1 MGSEKPTAAGFRPR
15 RLIAVLGVLTL
26 LVLAALA
33 TAAFLGP
40 TRVDILRLIRGEGT
54 DLERFKILQV
64 RLPKAFAALIVG
76 GALSAA
82 GAAFQA
88 LLHNPLASPY
98 ILGVSAAGSLGAVI
112 ALISG
117 FTALVFPSAFA
128 GALLAIAIVL
138 FISRRNGAID
148 PNTLLLSGVVI
159 NAFFS
164 ACILFL
170 TLTSPDSRTQHVLH
184 WLVGGLR
191 DVYEPALLAAAGAA
205 VVLLGLVLFFH
216 GRALNLLAAGD
227 ETAERLGVHVPRV
240 RLAAFLSASLLTAVA
255 VSLAGPIGFVGLIIP
270 HAVRALAGS
279 DHRVLIPASCLLG
292 GAFLVFADT
301 AATSLWTAPLPVGIL
316 TAFLG
321 APFFIWILRR
331 SGVRESRP

>member
-1 MGSEKPTAAGFRPR
+1 LLKVVFWFS
-15 RLIAVLGVLTL
+15 L
-26 LVLAALA
+26 LVVLALVVAAL
-33 TAAFLGP
+33 LGP
-40 TRVDILRLIRGEGT
+40 TTIDVGRFLSGHGT
-54 DLERFKILQV
+54 EAERFKVFQV
-64 RLPKAFAALIVG
+64 RLPKAIAALLVG

-82 GAAFQA
+82 GATFQA

-117 FTALVFPSAFA
+117 ATALLFPAAFV
-128 GALLAIAIVL
+128 GSLVAIALVL
-138 FISRRNGAID
+138 FVSRRRGAID
-148 PNTLLLSGVVI
+148 PETLLLTGVVV

-191 DVYEPALLAAAGAA
+191 DLYEPELLLGASGLILALLIA
-205 VVLLGLVLFFH
+205 LFFQ

-227 ETAERLGVHVPRV
+227 EGAVRLGLPVH
-240 RLAAFLSASLLTAVA
+240 RLRLICFLIASLLTAVA

-270 HAVRALAGS
+270 HITRALIGT
-279 DHRVLIPASCLLG
+279 DHRLLLPATTLLG

-301 AATSLWTAPLPVGIL
+301 VGSSFFRTPLPVGIL

-321 APFFIWILRR
+321 APFFVWILKRR
-331 SGVRESRP
+331 TFAGEQR